1 MKKYNVMM
9 VDDDTFTNELASM
22 VIRWT
27 PYADFFQ
34 VKEHADEALE
44 VLKKK
49 YYSDSKDFPD
59 YILLDLKM
67 PEIHGF
73 DFIKEFE
80 ASFPEKKDKTFFIVT
95 TSSILKKD
103 RNKALSFDSVIDY
116 IVKPIPG
123 DYIENLIT
131 NGYQKK
137 ETCINNL
144 NF

>member
-1 MKKYNVMM
+1 MM
-9 VDDDTFTNELASM
+9 VDDDTFTNELANM
-22 VIRWT
+22 IIKWT
-27 PYADFFQ
+27 PCSGYFQ

-44 VLKKK
+44 VLKKM
-49 YYSDSKDFPD
+49 YYGGSDDFPD

-80 ASFPEKKDKTFFIVT
+80 ANFPARKDKTHFIVT

-103 RNKALSFDSVIDY
+103 RNKALSFESVIDY

-123 DYIENLIT
+123 DYIENLIM

-137 ETCINNL
+137 ESCINNL
-144 NF
+144 NY

>member
-1 MKKYNVMM
+1 MRKYNVMM

-27 PYADFFQ
+27 PYSKYFQ
-34 VKEHADEALE
+34 VKEHADEALDL
-44 VLKKK
+44 LKKK
-49 YYSDSKDFPD
+49 YNADSDDFPD

-73 DFIKEFE
+73 DFIREFE
-80 ASFPEKKDKTFFIVT
+80 ANFPEKKDVTHFIVT

-103 RNKALSFDSVIDY
+103 RNKAFSFNSVIDY

-123 DYIENLIT
+123 DYIENLIM

-137 ETCINNL
+137 ESCLNNM
-144 NF
+144 NM